1 MSEVYSLE
9 PSFKGRVIV
18 NTSLGELDIRLWS
31 AQCPKACRNFV
42 QLCMEGYYNNCIFH
56 RVIPNFMVQTGD
68 PSGTGNEDKL
78 IHLGG
83 ESIYGEPFENEIASR
98 LKFRNRGMVGMANTG
113 DKCSNMSQFFITL
126 GFIDRAD
133 ILNGKYTLFGKV
145 EGHSVYNLLKI
156 GKCEVGKN
164 DRPLDPPKII
174 SCQVLENP
182 FDDIVPRLLELSEG
196 EVEEEEEILVPVTK
210 DKRLLSFID
219 SDEDEDKH
227 VAKDFKIKS
236 AHDLLQD
243 KKLLK
248 SAVTLKQSSPDQAK
262 SEEYKPVYTEKKL
275 KEDKGDRG
283 SDSDQDDEYSDDDNS
298 EEGDDR
304 EESLVRRKE
313 IEELEQ
319 QIKSHRKEEYK
330 PRKKVKNDPK
340 KTLERMQL
348 FAKKLSQ
355 ISKNE
360 QLAKKVVETDQD
372 MSDGSWFAGTKLQF
386 SIDSNRA
393 YEYDAGKDTLDV
405 YDPLKGKDNR
415 LDSIRSIRRNRND
428 GDRGW

>member
-9 PSFKGRVIV
+9 PSFKGRVII

-68 PSGTGNEDKL
+68 PSGTGN
-78 IHLGG
+78 GG

-98 LKFRNRGMVGMANTG
+98 LKFRNRGMVAMANTG

-126 GFIDRAD
+126 DRAD

-174 SCQVLENP
+174 SCQVIENP

-196 EVEEEEEILVPVTK
+196 EVEEEEEIVVPVTK

-248 SAVTLKQSSPDQAK
+248 SAVTLKQSSPDQGT
-262 SEEYKPVYTEKKL
+262 SEDSKPVYTDTKL
-275 KEDKGDRG
+275 AKDKRDQE
-283 SDSDQDDEYSDDDNS
+283 SDSDPDDEYSDDDHS
-298 EEGDDR
+298 EEEDER
-304 EESLVRRKE
+304 EDSLIRKKE
-313 IEELEQ
+313 IENLEEQ
-319 QIKSHRKEEYK
+319 LKSHKKEEVR
-330 PRKKVKNDPK
+330 PRKKVKPDPK

-360 QLAKKVVETDQD
+360 HLAKKVVETDQD

-428 GDRGW
+428 GDKGW

>member
-68 PSGTGNEDKL
+68 PSGTGN
-78 IHLGG
+78 GG

-126 GFIDRAD
+126 DRAD

-174 SCQVLENP
+174 SCQVIENP

-196 EVEEEEEILVPVTK
+196 EVEEEEEIVVPVTK

-236 AHDLLQD
+236 AHDILQD

-248 SAVTLKQSSPDQAK
+248 STVTLKQSSTDQGT
-262 SEEYKPVYTEKKL
+262 SEDTKPVYTDKKL
-275 KEDKGDRG
+275 TKDKRDKD

-298 EEGDDR
+298 EEDDER
-304 EESLVRRKE
+304 EDSLERKKE
-313 IEELEQ
+313 IENLEQ
-319 QIKSHRKEEYK
+319 QIKSHKKEEYK
-330 PRKKVKNDPK
+330 PRKKAKPDPK
-340 KTLERMQL
+340 KTLERLEL

-393 YEYDAGKDTLDV
+393 YDYDAGKDTLDV

-415 LDSIRSIRRNRND
+415 LDSIRSIRRNVSYKHINNS
-428 GDRGW
+428 